1 MPLEELTIGEAL
13 KQEGYQTAHIGKWN
27 CSVDSLTYP
36 QYQGY
41 DINIAGCNKGG
52 PGKGGYFSPYHNPY
66 LKDGPEESISQTGWV
81 MNVSVSYVNSKMLLS
96 LSICLFIRC
105 TLHCW
110 RNRIK

>member
-52 PGKGGYFSPYHNPY
+52 PGKGGYFHP
-66 LKDGPEESISQTGWV
+66 IT
-81 MNVSVSYVNSKMLLS
+81 
-96 LSICLFIRC
+96 
-105 TLHCW
+105 TL
-110 RNRIK
+110 I